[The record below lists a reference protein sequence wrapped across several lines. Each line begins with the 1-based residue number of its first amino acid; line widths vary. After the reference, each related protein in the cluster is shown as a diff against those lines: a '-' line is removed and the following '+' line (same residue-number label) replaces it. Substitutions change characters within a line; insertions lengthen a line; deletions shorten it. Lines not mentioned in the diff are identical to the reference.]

1 MSKKFIT
8 LKDVEEQIS
17 SGKIYVEEKAFLSS
31 ALKDYVR
38 ENNIEVVYGKETC
51 TEKPAVSSCGCSKS
65 SDDFSETAKLIEKIL
80 KKDYSIQDEQM
91 INKIT
96 KIIREVLR

>member
-1 MSKKFIT
+1 M
-8 LKDVEEQIS
+8 
-17 SGKIYVEEKAFLSS
+17 
-31 ALKDYVR
+31 R

-65 SDDFSETAKLIEKIL
+65 SDDFSETAKLIENIL
-80 KKDYSIQDEQM
+80 KKDYSIQDEQT
-91 INKIT
+91 INKII